1 MPHMNYLQ
9 TNDTCIKD
17 SQFKSAQQ
25 RAGKVKTTSIILIEY
40 VLHIVLTRSPL
51 DRGSLRP
58 LWYRRGRAAHW

>member
-1 MPHMNYLQ
+1 MPHMNYKQ

-40 VLHIVLTRSPL
+40 VLHIVLTRSPF

-58 LWYRRGRAAHW
+58 LWYRRGRAADW